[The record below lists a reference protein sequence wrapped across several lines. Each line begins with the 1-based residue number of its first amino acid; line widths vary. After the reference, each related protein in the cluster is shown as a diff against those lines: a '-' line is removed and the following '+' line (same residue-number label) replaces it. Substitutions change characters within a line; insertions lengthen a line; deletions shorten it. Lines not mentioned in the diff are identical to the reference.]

1 MLMGSVTSALPVLA
15 DSGALPATLEIRGEP
30 RQDETTFITGM
41 GLRALRARRHCA
53 QAAASRARMLDFLER
68 CQTAD
73 PPGAFAFW
81 PSTARPTWAGHVPA
95 DADDTAICLAE
106 LNIADRLGRA
116 ETVRRVAR
124 LLLPNR
130 VRHDGTL
137 RPDWVPAGAFAT
149 WLVTEKGGRNIVD
162 CAVNANILALLSLL
176 GMRDPP
182 GRREAV
188 RLIHDGLEWAGFDAT
203 RLGAL
208 TPFYP
213 EPAEFRL
220 AVAHAVACGCRELQP
235 AAARLQRIAGG
246 RIPGPEATVCAAAYN
261 RVGWRSPALA
271 ALRSITPAEGECPV
285 QERSR

>member
-15 DSGALPATLEIRGEP
+15 DSGALPATLEIRGEL
-30 RQDETTFITGM
+30 RQDETSFITGM
-41 GLRALRARRHCA
+41 GLRALRTHRHYA

-81 PSTARPTWAGHVPA
+81 PATARPTWAGRVPA

-106 LNIADRLGRA
+106 LYIAGRLGRA
-116 ETVRRVAR
+116 ETVRRVAW

-130 VRHDGTL
+130 VQHDGTL

-149 WLVTEKGGRNIVD
+149 WLVPEKGGRNIID

-188 RLIHDGLEWAGFDAT
+188 RLILDGLEWAGFDET

-213 EPAEFRL
+213 ESAEFHF
-220 AVAHAVACGCRELQP
+220 AVEHAVACGCRELQP
-235 AAARLQRIAGG
+235 AAARLQRITGS

-261 RVGWRSPALA
+261 RTGWCSPALA
-271 ALRSITPAEGECPV
+271 ALRFVAPANGDCAV
-285 QERSR
+285 QERLR